1 LSLEELRRAVLEK
14 ARLEAE
20 EIVREAFERA
30 KGIVREAEEKKK
42 AIIEEERRRV
52 LSELGLEAKL
62 AEARR
67 EARLIIARTKHEI
80 VEELK
85 KNVRELLDTM
95 SEDERRDSLRKLLLE
110 SINELRTCGFSVEN
124 IILYVSPKDRKIVEG
139 ILMEMNISA
148 SIIEDQKISGG
159 VIVSTPSGEVYI
171 DNTYESRLERLL
183 RSVLSELFR
192 AE

>member
-1 LSLEELRRAVLEK
+1 MSLEELKRAVLEK

>member
-1 LSLEELRRAVLEK
+1 MSLEELRRAVLEK